1 MLVPL
6 GRKAVGGDGG
16 GESDGRSGVGDGNNA
31 NGKKEERGGRAEAGG
46 GRIRAGS
53 GLPGA
58 HFFSSPWLRRMIS
71 AELAILAGSGSDS
84 ARCLLCPSLATRVR
98 SFHPGSG
105 QEHGRVLNNLKVRV
119 TTHTDDRAP
128 TRVDRGI

>member
-1 MLVPL
+1 MEVVS
-6 GRKAVGGDGG
+6 RMDGAAWAMATTQT
-16 GESDGRSGVGDGNNA
+16 E
-31 NGKKEERGGRAEAGG
+31 KKRRGGRAEAGG

-84 ARCLLCPSLATRVR
+84 ARCLLCPSPATRVR
-98 SFHPGSG
+98 SFHPA
-105 QEHGRVLNNLKVRV
+105 
-119 TTHTDDRAP
+119 RAKN
-128 TRVDRGI
+128 TAGF